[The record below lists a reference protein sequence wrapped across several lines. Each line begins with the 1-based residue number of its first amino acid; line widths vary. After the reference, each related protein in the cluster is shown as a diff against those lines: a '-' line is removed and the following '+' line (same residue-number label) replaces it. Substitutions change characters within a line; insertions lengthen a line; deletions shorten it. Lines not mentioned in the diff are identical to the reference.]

1 MAFLW
6 ITLIVFLVL
15 VGVSVL
21 IGGVVYLIQRLR
33 SGSGLVLPMRF
44 LLRLYLYV
52 VIIAGLLLLAQGI
65 SGLLQVGLA
74 SALGNDFSY
83 HPAYLGL
90 ERKPIA
96 IAPLRYELQPRATD
110 PLELKERAQLTEAEL
125 EELSKILAQREQD
138 RIEQN
143 RKQRILGLERAR
155 KEGLIQGISFTLIG
169 GIIWGAHLFSR
180 RKLETAEDRN
190 SPINRGYLIIMVV
203 IFGLITI
210 INLPQAV
217 FEGFRFFLLEP
228 LDEFSRNSPP
238 GGRLALSIVTLP
250 IWIGYLVGAIKAA
263 RRAD

>member
-6 ITLIVFLVL
+6 ITLIVSLLL

-33 SGSGLVLPMRF
+33 SGTGLVLPMRF

-83 HPAYLGL
+83 HAVHLGL
-90 ERKPIA
+90 KP
-96 IAPLRYELQPRATD
+96 QPRITD
-110 PLELKERAQLTEAEL
+110 PLELKDRAQLTDSERQRLSEILQEKDEQNL
-125 EELSKILAQREQD
+125 EQQRKD
-138 RIEQN
+138 RIQ
-143 RKQRILGLERAR
+143 GLERAR

-169 GIIWGAHLFSR
+169 GIIWGAHLFAR
-180 RKLETAEDRN
+180 RNLETAEDRN
-190 SPINRGYLIIMVV
+190 STINRGYLIIMVV

-217 FEGFRFFLLEP
+217 FEGFRFYLLEP
-228 LDEFSRNSPP
+228 LNEFGRSSPP

-250 IWIGYLVGAIKAA
+250 IWIIYLVGAIKAA
-263 RRAD
+263 RGSD

>member
-1 MAFLW
+1 MPFLW

-83 HPAYLGL
+83 HPVYVGV
-90 ERKPIA
+90 ERKPRI
-96 IAPLRYELQPRATD
+96 TD
-110 PLELKERAQLTEAEL
+110 PLELKDRAQLTEAERQR
-125 EELSKILAQREQD
+125 LSEILDQREQGSV
-138 RIEQN
+138 EQ
-143 RKQRILGLERAR
+143 RQEERILGLERAR
-155 KEGLIQGISFTLIG
+155 KEGLIRGISFTLIG
-169 GIIWGAHLFSR
+169 GVIWGAHLFAR
-180 RKLETAEDRN
+180 RKLETAEDRS

-203 IFGLITI
+203 IFGLVTL

-217 FEGFRFFLLEP
+217 FEGSRYYLLEP
-228 LDEFSRNSPP
+228 LNEFGRNSPP
-238 GGRLALSIVTLP
+238 GGKLALSTVTLP
-250 IWIGYLVGAIKAA
+250 IWIIYLVGAIRTA
-263 RRAD
+263 RRPD

>member
-1 MAFLW
+1 MEFLW

-33 SGSGLVLPMRF
+33 SGAGLVLPMRL
-44 LLRLYLYV
+44 LLRLYLGV
-52 VIIAGLLLLAQGI
+52 VIIAGLLLLAQGLA
-65 SGLLQVGLA
+65 GLLQVGLA

-83 HPAYLGL
+83 RPVNVGL

-96 IAPLRYELQPRATD
+96 VD
-110 PLELKERAQLTEAEL
+110 PLELKDRPQLTDAERQRLSEIL
-125 EELSKILAQREQD
+125 EQKNERTLEQQRE
-138 RIEQN
+138 E
-143 RKQRILGLERAR
+143 RILGLDRAR

-180 RKLETAEDRN
+180 RKLETAGDRN

-203 IFGLITI
+203 VFGLITI

-217 FEGFRFFLLEP
+217 FEGFRYYILEP
-228 LDEFSRNSPP
+228 LDEFRRTSPP
-238 GGRLALSIVTLP
+238 GGRVALSLVTLP
-250 IWIGYLVGAIKAA
+250 IWIIYLMGAIKAA
-263 RRAD
+263 RGSD

>member
-83 HPAYLGL
+83 HPVGVSGT
-90 ERKPIA
+90 RKP
-96 IAPLRYELQPRATD
+96 RTTD
-110 PLELKERAQLTEAEL
+110 PLEFKDSAQLTAEERQKLSEINNKRQQDEL
-125 EELSKILAQREQD
+125 EQRRE
-138 RIEQN
+138 E
-143 RKQRILGLERAR
+143 RILGLERAR

-169 GIIWGAHLFSR
+169 AVIWGAHLFAR
-180 RKLETAEDRN
+180 RRLETEEDRR
-190 SPINRGYLIIMVV
+190 SPMNRAYLIIMVV
-203 IFGLITI
+203 IFGLVTI

-217 FEGFRFFLLEP
+217 FEGSRYYLLDP
-228 LDEFSRNSPP
+228 LNEFSRNSPP
-238 GGRLALSIVTLP
+238 GGKLALSIATLP
-250 IWIGYLVGAIKAA
+250 IWIVYLVGAIKAA
-263 RRAD
+263 RGPD

>member
-83 HPAYLGL
+83 HPAYVGV
-90 ERKPIA
+90 ERMPIA
-96 IAPLRYELQPRATD
+96 VAPQGLKREPRTPD
-110 PLELKERAQLTEAEL
+110 PLELKERGQLTEAEL
-125 EELSKILAQREQD
+125 EELSKILDQREKEAVEQRRQE
-138 RIEQN
+138 RI
-143 RKQRILGLERAR
+143 RGLERAR

-169 GIIWGAHLFSR
+169 GVIWGAHLFSR
-180 RKLETAEDRN
+180 RRLETAEDRS

-217 FEGFRFFLLEP
+217 FEGSRYYLLEP
-228 LDEFSRNSPP
+228 LNEFSRNSPP

-250 IWIGYLVGAIKAA
+250 IWIVYLVGAIKAA
-263 RRAD
+263 RGSD

>member
-33 SGSGLVLPMRF
+33 SGNGLVLPMRF

-83 HPAYLGL
+83 RPVG
-90 ERKPIA
+90 ISG
-96 IAPLRYELQPRATD
+96 PRNARTTD
-110 PLELKERAQLTEAEL
+110 PLEFKDSAQLTAEERQKLSEISNKRQQDEL
-125 EELSKILAQREQD
+125 EQRRE
-138 RIEQN
+138 E
-143 RKQRILGLERAR
+143 RILGLERAR

-169 GIIWGAHLFSR
+169 GVIWGAHLFAR
-180 RKLETAEDRN
+180 RRLETAEDRS

-203 IFGLITI
+203 IFGLVTI

-217 FEGFRFFLLEP
+217 FEGSRYYLLEP
-228 LDEFSRNSPP
+228 LNEFSRNSPP
-238 GGRLALSIVTLP
+238 GGKLALSIITLP
-250 IWIGYLVGAIKAA
+250 IWIVYLVGAIKTA
-263 RRAD
+263 RGAD

>member
-52 VIIAGLLLLAQGI
+52 VIIAGLLLLAQGL

-83 HPAYLGL
+83 HPVYVGL
-90 ERKPIA
+90 ERKP
-96 IAPLRYELQPRATD
+96 PSRTTD

-125 EELSKILAQREQD
+125 DELSKILEQREQD
-138 RIEQN
+138 SVEQ
-143 RKQRILGLERAR
+143 RREERILGLERAR
-155 KEGLIQGISFTLIG
+155 KEGLIRGISFTLIG
-169 GIIWGAHLFSR
+169 GVIWGAHLFAR
-180 RKLETAEDRN
+180 RKLETAEDRS

-203 IFGLITI
+203 IFGLVTL

-217 FEGFRFFLLEP
+217 FEGSRYYLLEP
-228 LDEFSRNSPP
+228 LNGFGRTSPP
-238 GGRLALSIVTLP
+238 GGKLALSIVTLP
-250 IWIGYLVGAIKAA
+250 IWIIYLVGAIRAA
-263 RRAD
+263 RRPD

>member
-65 SGLLQVGLA
+65 SGLLQVGLT

-83 HPAYLGL
+83 RPVHVRFEG
-90 ERKPIA
+90 KPRI
-96 IAPLRYELQPRATD
+96 TD
-110 PLELKERAQLTEAEL
+110 PLELKDRAQMTDAERQR
-125 EELSKILAQREQD
+125 LSEILDQRELGNV
-138 RIEQN
+138 EQ
-143 RKQRILGLERAR
+143 RREDRILGLERAR

-180 RKLETAEDRN
+180 RKLETAEDRS

-203 IFGLITI
+203 IFGLVTI

-217 FEGFRFFLLEP
+217 FEGFRFYLLEP
-228 LDEFSRNSPP
+228 LNEFDRHSSP
-238 GGRLALSIVTLP
+238 GGKLALSIVTLP
-250 IWIGYLVGAIKAA
+250 IWIVYLVGAIKAA
-263 RRAD
+263 RGSD

>member
-33 SGSGLVLPMRF
+33 SGTGLVLPMRF

-52 VIIAGLLLLAQGI
+52 VTIAGLLLLAQGI

-83 HPAYLGL
+83 NPVHVRFEG
-90 ERKPIA
+90 KP
-96 IAPLRYELQPRATD
+96 RTTD
-110 PLELKERAQLTEAEL
+110 PLELKDRAQLTEAER
-125 EELSKILAQREQD
+125 EELSEILDRREQGNVEQRRED
-138 RIEQN
+138 RI
-143 RKQRILGLERAR
+143 RGLERAR
-155 KEGLIQGISFTLIG
+155 KESLIQGISFTLIG

-180 RKLETAEDRN
+180 RKLETAEDRS
-190 SPINRGYLIIMVV
+190 SPMNRGYLIIMVV

-217 FEGFRFFLLEP
+217 FEGFRFYLLEP
-228 LDEFSRNSPP
+228 LNEFDRHSSP
-238 GGRLALSIVTLP
+238 GGKLALSIVTLP
-250 IWIGYLVGAIKAA
+250 IWIVYLVGAIKAA
-263 RRAD
+263 RGSD

>member
-6 ITLIVFLVL
+6 ITLIIFLVL

-52 VIIAGLLLLAQGI
+52 VIIAGLLLLAQGL

-74 SALGNDFSY
+74 SALGDDFSY
-83 HPAYLGL
+83 RPVHLEL

-96 IAPLRYELQPRATD
+96 VD
-110 PLELKERAQLTEAEL
+110 PLELKDRPLLTDEDRDALSEILVQKDERSL
-125 EELSKILAQREQD
+125 EQRRED
-138 RIEQN
+138 RI
-143 RKQRILGLERAR
+143 RGLDRAR

-169 GIIWGAHLFSR
+169 GAIWGAHLFAR
-180 RKLETAEDRN
+180 RKLETAEDRI

-217 FEGFRFFLLEP
+217 FEGSRYYLLEP
-228 LDEFSRNSPP
+228 LNEFSRNPPP
-238 GGRLALSIVTLP
+238 GGKLALSIVTLP
-250 IWIGYLVGAIKAA
+250 IWIIYLVGAIKAA
-263 RRAD
+263 RESD